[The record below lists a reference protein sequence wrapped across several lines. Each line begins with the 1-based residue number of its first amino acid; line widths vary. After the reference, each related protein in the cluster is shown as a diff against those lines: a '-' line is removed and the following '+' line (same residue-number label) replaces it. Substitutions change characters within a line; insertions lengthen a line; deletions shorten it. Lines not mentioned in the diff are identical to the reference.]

1 MIKLSGDAYLLG
13 GEQDTDSDSD
23 DDKVPEVVAM
33 SDSDNEAEP
42 RIVKE
47 IRDEERAKK
56 KPKYVFVCMYLCIF
70 YYVYF

>member
-1 MIKLSGDAYLLG
+1 MLG

-56 KPKYVFVCMYLCIF
+56 KPKYVFVCMYLSRYLPQREESQILK
-70 YYVYF
+70 